1 MEHKLVK
8 KIRKV
13 LKKEE
18 LLAKYDTATVNVEEA
33 AGYLGIS
40 IPTMRRYYS
49 TGLIPSIRPGGKFGV
64 VLFRT
69 KSLDK
74 WMEDMEEASYRPIYV
89 PEPNLDYIV

>member
-1 MEHKLVK
+1 MDHELVK
-8 KIRKV
+8 KVRRV

-18 LLAKYDTATVNVEEA
+18 LLAKYDSATVNVEEA

-49 TGLIPSIRPGGKFGV
+49 TGLIPSIRPGGKYGV

-69 KSLDK
+69 KSLDR
-74 WMEDMEEASYRPIYV
+74 WMADMEEASYRPIHV
-89 PEPNLDYIV
+89 PEENFDYIV